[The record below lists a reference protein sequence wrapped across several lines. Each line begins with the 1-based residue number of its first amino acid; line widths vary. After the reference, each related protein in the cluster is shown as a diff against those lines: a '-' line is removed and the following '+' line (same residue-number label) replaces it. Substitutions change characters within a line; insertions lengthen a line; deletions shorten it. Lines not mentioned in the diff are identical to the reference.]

1 MTDGLWKYH
10 LKKAHQVELPE
21 VGLPEGIRR
30 LPAWL
35 RPCPCPCNHDYY

>member
-21 VGLPEGIRR
+21 VGLPEGIRGHHSQNI
-30 LPAWL
+30 LTHQLMPTTIF
-35 RPCPCPCNHDYY
+35 